1 MSFRFQWGK
10 IGKRNF
16 LEAHGLNGAR
26 FQKSQE
32 KRDEFPA
39 GSGGSF
45 REFGVKPLP
54 LVLALHGRLLTG
66 MGEER
71 LAHLD
76 EISARLCNHLPPN
89 RQQRS
94 PIEEGG
100 GYTTLQFSC

>member
-1 MSFRFQWGK
+1 
-10 IGKRNF
+10 
-16 LEAHGLNGAR
+16 
-26 FQKSQE
+26 
-32 KRDEFPA
+32 
-39 GSGGSF
+39 
-45 REFGVKPLP
+45 
-54 LVLALHGRLLTG
+54 